1 MVAHSNINSMLK
13 RNWLDHL
20 WSWLSLLVPL
30 YFGLV
35 SLHYALSQAYLV
47 QDDARLHVVWLQQWM
62 DSELFPQDGIAR
74 YYQTIQAG
82 GFKAL
87 YWSMAQLG
95 IEPLRLAKLL
105 PTLLALITTVYLFQ
119 FSLAL
124 LPVPAAAF
132 LATLLLNQNI
142 WFKDDLISA
151 TPRAFVYPL
160 LAAFLYYLVRRRF
173 ACCLVLIALTGW
185 VYPQLVLVELGLIVL
200 QRRIGWGLLAVGVAV
215 LVILPYQQQVAQE
228 FGALLSAAE
237 MQQMPEFGP
246 QGRREYFGVDP
257 LSFALRGASGLR
269 LPLFPPILWIGVVL
283 PFLRWRPGA
292 PEAPKL
298 RPLTEL
304 LLVSLTLFLLAHLL
318 FPRLYLPSR
327 YTFYSLRIV
336 MAVAAGMVLFRILE
350 AGWRWWRRKMQ
361 FRVSDWVKLGLALLG
376 IAVITVVPALPPL
389 FLSGQGW
396 ISGEYPQLYRFLQQQ
411 PKASLIAS
419 LTPEADNLP
428 AFTLRSVLVS
438 RELALAYH
446 PAFYQLMQQR
456 IMDLVRA
463 QYNPNLSETQALLNR
478 YGIDFLVIDHQFA
491 QPDYLLQQDWLI
503 HSSFQDQIDA
513 TIARLQQGETPAL
526 RRVQGYCTVLSED
539 NLSIL
544 DVGCLNKLQSEN
556 VRFTG

>member
-1 MVAHSNINSMLK
+1 MLK
-13 RNWLDHL
+13 QNWPYRL
-20 WSWLSLLVPL
+20 WVWLSLLVPL

-35 SLHYALSQAYLV
+35 SLHFALSQAYVV
-47 QDDARLHVVWLQQWM
+47 QDDARLHIVWLQQWM
-62 DSELFPQDGIAR
+62 DPDLFPQDAIAH

-95 IEPLRLAKLL
+95 IEPLLLAKLL

-124 LPVPAAAF
+124 LPVPAVAF

-173 ACCLVLIALTGW
+173 ACCLMLIGLTGW
-185 VYPQLVLVELGLIVL
+185 VYPQLVLVELGLVLL

-269 LPLFPPILWIGVVL
+269 LPLFPPILWIGVAL
-283 PFLRWRPGA
+283 PFLRWRPEGDS
-292 PEAPKL
+292 PDVPKL
-298 RPLTEL
+298 RPLAEL

-336 MAVAAGMVLFRILE
+336 MAVAAGMVLFRMLE
-350 AGWRWWRRKMQ
+350 AGWCWWRRKMQ

-376 IAVITVVPALPPL
+376 IAVITVVPALPRL

-456 IMDLVRA
+456 IVDLVRA
-463 QYNPNLSETQALLNR
+463 QYSPDLSATQAVLNR

-491 QPDYLLQQDWLI
+491 QSDYLLQQDWLI
-503 HSSFQDQIDA
+503 HSSFQDQIHA

-526 RRVQGYCTVLSED
+526 SRVQGYCTVLSED

-544 DVGCLNKLQSEN
+544 DVGCLNRLQSEN
-556 VRFTG
+556 VRSTG

>member
-1 MVAHSNINSMLK
+1 MLK

-20 WSWLSLLVPL
+20 WFWLSLLVPL

-47 QDDARLHVVWLQQWM
+47 QDDARLHIVWLQQWM
-62 DSELFPQDGIAR
+62 DPELFPQDGIAR

-82 GFKAL
+82 GFKTL

-200 QRRIGWGLLAVGVAV
+200 QRRIDWGLLAVGVAV

-283 PFLRWRPGA
+283 PFLRWRSEGDLPD
-292 PEAPKL
+292 APKL
-298 RPLTEL
+298 RPLAEL

-327 YTFYSLRIV
+327 YTFYSLRIG

-350 AGWRWWRRKMQ
+350 AGWCWWRRKMQ

-396 ISGEYPQLYRFLQQQ
+396 ISGEYLQLYRFLQQQ

-438 RELALAYH
+438 RELVLAYH

-456 IMDLVRA
+456 IVDLVRA
-463 QYNPNLSETQALLNR
+463 QYSPNLSETQALLNR
-478 YGIDFLVIDHQFA
+478 YGIDFLVLDQQFA

-526 RRVQGYCTVLSED
+526 KRVQEDCTVLSED

-556 VRFTG
+556 VRSTG